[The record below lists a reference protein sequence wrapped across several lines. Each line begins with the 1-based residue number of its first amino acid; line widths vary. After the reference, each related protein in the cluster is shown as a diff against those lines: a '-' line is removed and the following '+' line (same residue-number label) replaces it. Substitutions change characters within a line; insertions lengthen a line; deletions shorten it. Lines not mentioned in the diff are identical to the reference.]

1 MEFASCVLVTKVDQ
15 HMDSM
20 AQSQKG
26 WNSHQNVR
34 CVRAEKKQRKNCVTT
49 KCGCME
55 EHQSCPQKNGGRRR
69 RREECPEEQVVV
81 PQVEAHV
88 PGQSRKQKRDQIKFN
103 TEGNE
108 KAEQNGWQVKSQQS
122 VEKLEGHAVCSTSSF
137 RKWRIA

>member
-55 EHQSCPQKNGGRRR
+55 EHQSCPQKM
-69 RREECPEEQVVV
+69 EEEEEEKNVQRNKSWCRKSKRMYQV
-81 PQVEAHV
+81 
-88 PGQSRKQKRDQIKFN
+88 
-103 TEGNE
+103 
-108 KAEQNGWQVKSQQS
+108 KAESKRETKSN
-122 VEKLEGHAVCSTSSF
+122 STPKAM
-137 RKWRIA
+137 RRLNRMAGK